1 MNRGFEAA
9 VGPALHEIAQIHHQG
24 TRQGV
29 HIHPNLRKKH
39 GKMVG
44 TLSNKNVKW
53 WEHGEKWRKWRN
65 IGGTW
70 SKNCGKWWDNAGNME
85 QTWWKI
91 YNGKLWNT
99 VKNDGIGLNGKIG
112 GLSPSSKNMEFLIW
126 QEWNLISL
134 RWFKYSVQNES
145 LSTFEHQACLPI
157 WKISAEVYESL
168 RVSAGR
174 LPSKSLAA

>member
-1 MNRGFEAA
+1 MVNINGLNTIYQWFPPIVPSLQEEADALPPLPRLRRQHAMNRGFEAA
-9 VGPALHEIAQIHHQG
+9 VGPALQIHHQG
-24 TRQGV
+24 TWQGV

-70 SKNCGKWWDNAGNME
+70 SKNCWKWWDNAGNME

-99 VKNDGIGLNGKIG
+99 VKNDGIGLNGKIV

-126 QEWNLISL
+126 QEWNLISPNDG
-134 RWFKYSVQNES
+134 FKMV
-145 LSTFEHQACLPI
+145 
-157 WKISAEVYESL
+157 
-168 RVSAGR
+168 
-174 LPSKSLAA
+174 